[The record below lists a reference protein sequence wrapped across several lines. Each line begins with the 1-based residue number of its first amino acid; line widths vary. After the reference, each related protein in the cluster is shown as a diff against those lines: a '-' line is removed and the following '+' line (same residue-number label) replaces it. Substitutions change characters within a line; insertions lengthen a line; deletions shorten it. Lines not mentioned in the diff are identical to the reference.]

1 MTINQVIA
9 LSEAQ
14 RLAELEVEN
23 LEISASVDQ
32 LTRTRHQ
39 RLSSRQFRKSWFCQ
53 RREAGVVRLVFSAER
68 CPSVASTGNEQ

>member
-9 LSEAQ
+9 FSEAQ

-39 RLSSRQFRKSWFCQ
+39 RLSSHPAPK
-53 RREAGVVRLVFSAER
+53 VVVL
-68 CPSVASTGNEQ
+68 PTT

>member
-1 MTINQVIA
+1 MFKKSFKTISQVIA
-9 LSEAQ
+9 LSEGQ

-39 RLSSRQFRKSWFCQ
+39 RLTSRPARN
-53 RREAGVVRLVFSAER
+53 VVIS
-68 CPSVASTGNEQ
+68 PTT

>member
-14 RLAELEVEN
+14 RLAEIEVEH

-32 LTRTRHQ
+32 LTRTRHP
-39 RLSSRQFRKSWFCQ
+39 RLSSRPA
-53 RREAGVVRLVFSAER
+53 RRDVIS
-68 CPSVASTGNEQ
+68 PTM